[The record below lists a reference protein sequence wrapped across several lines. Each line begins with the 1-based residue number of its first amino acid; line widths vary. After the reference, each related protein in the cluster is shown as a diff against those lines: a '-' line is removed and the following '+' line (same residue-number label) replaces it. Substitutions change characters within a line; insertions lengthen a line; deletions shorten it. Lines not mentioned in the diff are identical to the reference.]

1 MNDLFQTLGKSIQQ
15 IVDAIRQVG
24 ASDKVAELSVLLSI
38 IITLVIMYKGYEV
51 LMGTSQSPI
60 RELTWDIA
68 GKLLAITFALNIGG
82 WLTLVIN
89 AMDGIYEWAG
99 GGTQMYKTL
108 DEMFVNTINLT
119 DIIWTKTSG
128 FADSLMAIAAM
139 LLCYVGFV
147 IAVAPTFAIL
157 VVTTFTQTL
166 LVITAPIVFWLLI
179 FKSTKNVFTQWIGL
193 LLSNTLVILLV
204 GLFLSVFMGEINGWI
219 ISLSQHVQSGSE
231 VLGTSIFFVI
241 ASLVLVIMIISAKL
255 YAEKV
260 ANVSMEGAM
269 GGAMGSAL
277 NPVSRLAG
285 WTAGKA
291 AGKTVNAGKTG
302 AKLAAK
308 GAKLAAKGGY
318 SFAKKCMKG
327 LEMQAKLIF
336 ILFCGV
342 LFFSACSTK
351 NQGKYDEFFNNQTGW
366 IPINQNKDLN
376 KGTMNEK

>member
-1 MNDLFQTLGKSIQQ
+1 MNSKLFQFLGESIQQ
-15 IVDAIRQVG
+15 IIDAIRQVG
-24 ASDKVAELSVLLSI
+24 TSDKVAELSVLLSI

-147 IAVAPTFAIL
+147 IAVVPTLAIF
-157 VVTTFTQTL
+157 VITTFTQTL

-204 GLFLSVFMGEINGWI
+204 GLFLSVFMEQISNWI
-219 ISLSQHVQSGSE
+219 QYFIKETQTGGE
-231 VLGTSIFFVI
+231 VLKTSIFFVI

-255 YAEKV
+255 YAEKI

-269 GGAMGSAL
+269 GGAIGSAL

-308 GAKLAAKGGY
+308 GAWAGAKGGY
-318 SFAKKCMKG
+318 SFAKKMYERARNAG
-327 LEMQAKLIF
+327 
-336 ILFCGV
+336 
-342 LFFSACSTK
+342 
-351 NQGKYDEFFNNQTGW
+351 
-366 IPINQNKDLN
+366 
-376 KGTMNEK
+376 

>member
-1 MNDLFQTLGKSIQQ
+1 MNSKLFQFLGESIQQ
-15 IVDAIRQVG
+15 IIDAIRQVG
-24 ASDKVAELSVLLSI
+24 TSDKVAELSVLLSI

-139 LLCYVGFV
+139 LLCYVGFA
-147 IAVAPTFAIL
+147 IAVVPTLAIF
-157 VVTTFTQTL
+157 VITTFTQTL

-179 FKSTKNVFTQWIGL
+179 FKSTKNAFTQWIGL

-204 GLFLSVFMGEINGWI
+204 GLFLSVFMEQISNWI
-219 ISLSQHVQSGSE
+219 QYFIKETQTGGE
-231 VLGTSIFFVI
+231 VLKTSIFFVI

-255 YAEKV
+255 YAEKI

-269 GGAMGSAL
+269 GGAIGSAL

-308 GAKLAAKGGY
+308 GAWAGAKGGY
-318 SFAKKCMKG
+318 SFAKKMYERARNAG
-327 LEMQAKLIF
+327 
-336 ILFCGV
+336 
-342 LFFSACSTK
+342 
-351 NQGKYDEFFNNQTGW
+351 
-366 IPINQNKDLN
+366 
-376 KGTMNEK
+376 

>member
-1 MNDLFQTLGKSIQQ
+1 MNSKLFQFLGESIQQ
-15 IVDAIRQVG
+15 IIDAIRQVG
-24 ASDKVAELSVLLSI
+24 TSDKVAELSVLLSI

-139 LLCYVGFV
+139 LLCYVGFA
-147 IAVAPTFAIL
+147 IAVVPTLAIF
-157 VVTTFTQTL
+157 VITTFTQTL

-204 GLFLSVFMGEINGWI
+204 GLFLSVFMEQISNWI
-219 ISLSQHVQSGSE
+219 QYFIKETQTGGE
-231 VLGTSIFFVI
+231 VLKTSIFFVI

-255 YAEKV
+255 YAEKI

-269 GGAMGSAL
+269 GGAIGSAL

-302 AKLAAK
+302 VKLAAK
-308 GAKLAAKGGY
+308 GAWAGTKGGY
-318 SFAKKCMKG
+318 SFAKKMYERARNAG
-327 LEMQAKLIF
+327 
-336 ILFCGV
+336 
-342 LFFSACSTK
+342 
-351 NQGKYDEFFNNQTGW
+351 
-366 IPINQNKDLN
+366 
-376 KGTMNEK
+376 

>member
-1 MNDLFQTLGKSIQQ
+1 
-15 IVDAIRQVG
+15 
-24 ASDKVAELSVLLSI
+24 
-38 IITLVIMYKGYEV
+38 
-51 LMGTSQSPI
+51 
-60 RELTWDIA
+60 
-68 GKLLAITFALNIGG
+68 
-82 WLTLVIN
+82 
-89 AMDGIYEWAG
+89 
-99 GGTQMYKTL
+99 
-108 DEMFVNTINLT
+108 
-119 DIIWTKTSG
+119 
-128 FADSLMAIAAM
+128 
-139 LLCYVGFV
+139 
-147 IAVAPTFAIL
+147 
-157 VVTTFTQTL
+157 
-166 LVITAPIVFWLLI
+166 IVFWLLI

-269 GGAMGSAL
+269 GGAIGSAL

-308 GAKLAAKGGY
+308 GAWAGAKGGY
-318 SFAKKCMKG
+318 SFAKKMYERARNAG
-327 LEMQAKLIF
+327 
-336 ILFCGV
+336 
-342 LFFSACSTK
+342 
-351 NQGKYDEFFNNQTGW
+351 
-366 IPINQNKDLN
+366 
-376 KGTMNEK
+376 

>member
-1 MNDLFQTLGKSIQQ
+1 MNFFQFLGESIQQ
-15 IVDAIRQVG
+15 IIDAIRQVG
-24 ASDKVAELSVLLSI
+24 TSDKVAELSVLLSI

-60 RELTWDIA
+60 RELTGDIV
-68 GKLLAITFALNIGG
+68 GKLVAITFALNLGG
-82 WLTLVIN
+82 WLDLTIST
-89 AMDGIYEWAG
+89 MDGLYEWAG

-108 DEMFVNTINLT
+108 DEMYANTAQLAN
-119 DIIWTKTSG
+119 IIWAKSSG
-128 FADSLMAIAAM
+128 VGGAILAIVAM

-147 IAVAPTFAIL
+147 IAVVPTLAIF
-157 VVTTFTQTL
+157 VITTFTQTL

-204 GLFLSVFMGEINGWI
+204 GLFLSVFMEQISGWI
-219 ISLSQHVQSGSE
+219 SLLSSKIQTGAE
-231 VLGTSIFFVI
+231 VLGISIFFVI

-269 GGAMGSAL
+269 GGAIGSAL

-308 GAKLAAKGGY
+308 GAWAGAKGGY
-318 SFAKKCMKG
+318 SFAKKMYERARNAG
-327 LEMQAKLIF
+327 
-336 ILFCGV
+336 
-342 LFFSACSTK
+342 
-351 NQGKYDEFFNNQTGW
+351 
-366 IPINQNKDLN
+366 
-376 KGTMNEK
+376 

>member
-1 MNDLFQTLGKSIQQ
+1 MNSKLFQFLGESIQQ
-15 IVDAIRQVG
+15 IIDAIRQVG
-24 ASDKVAELSVLLSI
+24 TSDKVAELSVLLSI

-139 LLCYVGFV
+139 LLCYVGFA
-147 IAVAPTFAIL
+147 IAVVPTLAIF
-157 VVTTFTQTL
+157 VITTFTQTL

-204 GLFLSVFMGEINGWI
+204 GLFLSVFMEQISNWI
-219 ISLSQHVQSGSE
+219 QYFIKETQTGGE
-231 VLGTSIFFVI
+231 VLKTSIFFVI

-255 YAEKV
+255 YAEKI

-269 GGAMGSAL
+269 GGVIGSVL
-277 NPVSRLAG
+277 NPVGRLAG
-285 WTAGKA
+285 WTGGKV
-291 AGKTVNAGKTG
+291 AGKTVNTAKAGG
-302 AKLAAK
+302 KLAAK
-308 GAKLAAKGGY
+308 GTLASAKGGY
-318 SFAKKCMKG
+318 SFAKKMYERARNAG
-327 LEMQAKLIF
+327 
-336 ILFCGV
+336 
-342 LFFSACSTK
+342 
-351 NQGKYDEFFNNQTGW
+351 
-366 IPINQNKDLN
+366 
-376 KGTMNEK
+376 

>member
-1 MNDLFQTLGKSIQQ
+1 MNFFQFLGKSIQQ

-24 ASDKVAELSVLLSI
+24 TNDKVAELSVLLSI

-51 LMGTSQSPI
+51 LMGRSQSPI
-60 RELTWDIA
+60 RELTWDIT
-68 GKLLAITFALNIGG
+68 GKLVAITFALNLGG
-82 WLTLVIN
+82 WLDLTIST
-89 AMDGIYEWAG
+89 MDGLYEWAG

-108 DEMFVNTINLT
+108 DEMYANTAQLT
-119 DIIWTKTSG
+119 NIIWAKSSG
-128 FADSLMAIAAM
+128 VGGAILAIVAM
-139 LLCYVGFV
+139 LLCYVGFA
-147 IAVAPTFAIL
+147 IAVVPALTIF

-166 LVITAPIVFWLLI
+166 LVITAPIVFWLLV
-179 FKSTKNVFTQWIGL
+179 FKATKNVFTQWIGL

-204 GLFLSVFMGEINGWI
+204 GLFLGVFMEQISGWI
-219 ISLSQHVQSGSE
+219 SLLSNKIQNGAE
-231 VLGTSIFFVI
+231 VLGISIFFVI

-308 GAKLAAKGGY
+308 GAWAGAKGGY
-318 SFAKKCMKG
+318 SFAKKMYERARNAG
-327 LEMQAKLIF
+327 
-336 ILFCGV
+336 
-342 LFFSACSTK
+342 
-351 NQGKYDEFFNNQTGW
+351 
-366 IPINQNKDLN
+366 
-376 KGTMNEK
+376 

>member
-1 MNDLFQTLGKSIQQ
+1 MNSKLFQFLGESIQQ
-15 IVDAIRQVG
+15 IIDAIRQVG
-24 ASDKVAELSVLLSI
+24 TSDKVAELSVLLSI

-139 LLCYVGFV
+139 LLCYVGFA
-147 IAVAPTFAIL
+147 IAVVPTLAIF
-157 VVTTFTQTL
+157 VITTFTQTL

-204 GLFLSVFMGEINGWI
+204 GLFLSVFMEQISNWI
-219 ISLSQHVQSGSE
+219 QYFIKETQTGGE
-231 VLGTSIFFVI
+231 VLKTSIFFVI

-255 YAEKV
+255 YAEKI

-285 WTAGKA
+285 WTAGKT

-308 GAKLAAKGGY
+308 GAWAGAKGGY
-318 SFAKKCMKG
+318 SFAKKMYERARNAG
-327 LEMQAKLIF
+327 
-336 ILFCGV
+336 
-342 LFFSACSTK
+342 
-351 NQGKYDEFFNNQTGW
+351 
-366 IPINQNKDLN
+366 
-376 KGTMNEK
+376 

>member
-1 MNDLFQTLGKSIQQ
+1 N
-15 IVDAIRQVG
+15 
-24 ASDKVAELSVLLSI
+24 DKVAELSVLLSI

-51 LMGTSQSPI
+51 LMGRSQSPI
-60 RELTWDIA
+60 RELTWDIT
-68 GKLLAITFALNIGG
+68 GKLVAITFALNLGG
-82 WLTLVIN
+82 WLDLTIST
-89 AMDGIYEWAG
+89 MDGLYEWAG

-108 DEMFVNTINLT
+108 DEMYANTAQLT
-119 DIIWTKTSG
+119 NIIWAKSSG
-128 FADSLMAIAAM
+128 VGGAILAIVAM

-147 IAVAPTFAIL
+147 IAVVPTLAIF
-157 VVTTFTQTL
+157 VITTFTQTL

-204 GLFLSVFMGEINGWI
+204 GLFLGVFMEQISGWI
-219 ISLSQHVQSGSE
+219 SLLSNKIQNGAE
-231 VLGTSIFFVI
+231 VLGISIFFVI

-318 SFAKKCMKG
+318 SFAKKMYERARNAG
-327 LEMQAKLIF
+327 
-336 ILFCGV
+336 
-342 LFFSACSTK
+342 
-351 NQGKYDEFFNNQTGW
+351 
-366 IPINQNKDLN
+366 
-376 KGTMNEK
+376 

>member
-1 MNDLFQTLGKSIQQ
+1 MNSKLFQFLGESIQQ
-15 IVDAIRQVG
+15 IIDAIRQVG
-24 ASDKVAELSVLLSI
+24 TSDKVAELSVLLSI

-139 LLCYVGFV
+139 LLCYVGFA
-147 IAVAPTFAIL
+147 IAVVPTLAIF
-157 VVTTFTQTL
+157 VITTFTQTL

-204 GLFLSVFMGEINGWI
+204 GLFLSVFMEQISNWI
-219 ISLSQHVQSGSE
+219 QYFIKETQTGGE
-231 VLGTSIFFVI
+231 VLKTSIFFVI

-255 YAEKV
+255 YAEKI

-269 GGAMGSAL
+269 GGAIGSAL

-291 AGKTVNAGKTG
+291 AGKTG

-308 GAKLAAKGGY
+308 GAWAGAKGGY
-318 SFAKKCMKG
+318 SFAKKMYERARNAG
-327 LEMQAKLIF
+327 
-336 ILFCGV
+336 
-342 LFFSACSTK
+342 
-351 NQGKYDEFFNNQTGW
+351 
-366 IPINQNKDLN
+366 
-376 KGTMNEK
+376 

>member
-1 MNDLFQTLGKSIQQ
+1 MNLDLFQTLGKSIQQ

-108 DEMFVNTINLT
+108 DEMYANTAQLAN
-119 DIIWTKTSG
+119 IIWAKSSG
-128 FADSLMAIAAM
+128 VEGAILAIVAM

-147 IAVAPTFAIL
+147 IAVVPTLAIF
-157 VVTTFTQTL
+157 VITTFTQTL

-204 GLFLSVFMGEINGWI
+204 GLFLSVFMEQVSTWI
-219 ISLSQHVQSGSE
+219 KYFAKVTQAGDE

-269 GGAMGSAL
+269 GSAL

-308 GAKLAAKGGY
+308 GGY
-318 SFAKKCMKG
+318 SFAKKMYERARNAG
-327 LEMQAKLIF
+327 
-336 ILFCGV
+336 
-342 LFFSACSTK
+342 
-351 NQGKYDEFFNNQTGW
+351 
-366 IPINQNKDLN
+366 
-376 KGTMNEK
+376 

>member
-1 MNDLFQTLGKSIQQ
+1 MNFFQFLGESIQQ
-15 IVDAIRQVG
+15 IIDAIRQVG
-24 ASDKVAELSVLLSI
+24 TSDKVAELSVLLSI

-108 DEMFVNTINLT
+108 DEMYANTAQLAN
-119 DIIWTKTSG
+119 IIWAKSSG
-128 FADSLMAIAAM
+128 VGGAILAIVAM

-147 IAVAPTFAIL
+147 IAVVPTLAIF
-157 VVTTFTQTL
+157 VITTFTQTL

-204 GLFLSVFMGEINGWI
+204 GLFLSVFMEQISGWI
-219 ISLSQHVQSGSE
+219 SLLSSKIQAGAE
-231 VLGTSIFFVI
+231 VLGISIFFVI

-255 YAEKV
+255 YAEKI

-269 GGAMGSAL
+269 GGAIGSAL

-291 AGKTVNAGKTG
+291 VNAGKTG

-308 GAKLAAKGGY
+308 GAWAGAKGGY
-318 SFAKKCMKG
+318 SFAKKMYERARNAG
-327 LEMQAKLIF
+327 
-336 ILFCGV
+336 
-342 LFFSACSTK
+342 
-351 NQGKYDEFFNNQTGW
+351 
-366 IPINQNKDLN
+366 
-376 KGTMNEK
+376 

>member
-1 MNDLFQTLGKSIQQ
+1 MNFFQFLGESIQQ
-15 IVDAIRQVG
+15 IIDAIRQVG
-24 ASDKVAELSVLLSI
+24 TNDKVAELSVLLSI

-51 LMGTSQSPI
+51 LMGRSQSPI

-108 DEMFVNTINLT
+108 DEMYANTAQLAN
-119 DIIWTKTSG
+119 IIWAKSSG
-128 FADSLMAIAAM
+128 VEGAILAIVAM

-147 IAVAPTFAIL
+147 IAVVPTLAIF
-157 VVTTFTQTL
+157 VITTFTQTL

-204 GLFLSVFMGEINGWI
+204 GLFLSVFMEQVSTWI
-219 ISLSQHVQSGSE
+219 KYFAKVTQAGDE

-308 GAKLAAKGGY
+308 GGY
-318 SFAKKCMKG
+318 SFAKKMYERARNAG
-327 LEMQAKLIF
+327 
-336 ILFCGV
+336 
-342 LFFSACSTK
+342 
-351 NQGKYDEFFNNQTGW
+351 
-366 IPINQNKDLN
+366 
-376 KGTMNEK
+376 

>member
-1 MNDLFQTLGKSIQQ
+1 MNFFQFLGESIQQ
-15 IVDAIRQVG
+15 IIDAIRQVG
-24 ASDKVAELSVLLSI
+24 TSDKVAELSVLLSI

-60 RELTWDIA
+60 RELTGDIV
-68 GKLLAITFALNIGG
+68 GKLVAITFALNLGG
-82 WLTLVIN
+82 WLDLTIST
-89 AMDGIYEWAG
+89 MDGLYEWAG

-108 DEMFVNTINLT
+108 DEMYANTAQLAN
-119 DIIWTKTSG
+119 IIWAKSSG
-128 FADSLMAIAAM
+128 VGGAILAIVAM

-147 IAVAPTFAIL
+147 IAVVPTLAIF
-157 VVTTFTQTL
+157 VITTFTQTL

-204 GLFLSVFMGEINGWI
+204 GLFLSVFMEQISGWI
-219 ISLSQHVQSGSE
+219 SLLSSKIQAGAE
-231 VLGTSIFFVI
+231 VLGISIFFVI

-269 GGAMGSAL
+269 GGAIGSAL

-308 GAKLAAKGGY
+308 GAWAGAKGGY
-318 SFAKKCMKG
+318 SFAKKMYERARNAG
-327 LEMQAKLIF
+327 
-336 ILFCGV
+336 
-342 LFFSACSTK
+342 
-351 NQGKYDEFFNNQTGW
+351 
-366 IPINQNKDLN
+366 
-376 KGTMNEK
+376 

>member
-1 MNDLFQTLGKSIQQ
+1 MNDLFQTLGESIQQ
-15 IVDAIRQVG
+15 IIDAIRQVG
-24 ASDKVAELSVLLSI
+24 TSDKVAELSVLLSI

-68 GKLLAITFALNIGG
+68 GKLLAITFALNLGG
-82 WLTLVIN
+82 WLDLTIST
-89 AMDGIYEWAG
+89 MDGLYEWAG

-108 DEMFVNTINLT
+108 DEMYANTAQLT
-119 DIIWTKTSG
+119 NIIWAKSSG
-128 FADSLMAIAAM
+128 VGGAILAIVAM

-241 ASLVLVIMIISAKL
+241 AALVLVIMIISAKF

-269 GGAMGSAL
+269 GGVIGSVL
-277 NPVSRLAG
+277 NPVGRLAG
-285 WTAGKA
+285 WTGGKV
-291 AGKTVNAGKTG
+291 AGKTVNTAKAGG
-302 AKLAAK
+302 KLAAK
-308 GAKLAAKGGY
+308 GTLASAKGGY
-318 SFAKKCMKG
+318 SFAKKMYERARNAG
-327 LEMQAKLIF
+327 
-336 ILFCGV
+336 
-342 LFFSACSTK
+342 
-351 NQGKYDEFFNNQTGW
+351 
-366 IPINQNKDLN
+366 
-376 KGTMNEK
+376 

>member
-1 MNDLFQTLGKSIQQ
+1 MNDLFQTLGESIQQ
-15 IVDAIRQVG
+15 IIDAIRQVG
-24 ASDKVAELSVLLSI
+24 TSDKVAELSVLLSI

-108 DEMFVNTINLT
+108 DEMYANTAQLAN
-119 DIIWTKTSG
+119 IIWAKSSG
-128 FADSLMAIAAM
+128 VGGAILAIVAM
-139 LLCYVGFV
+139 LLCYVGFI

-204 GLFLSVFMGEINGWI
+204 GLFLKTFMGEINRWI
-219 ISLSQHVQSGSE
+219 VSLSQHVQSGSE

-269 GGAMGSAL
+269 GGAISTAL
-277 NPVSRLAG
+277 NPVGRLAG
-285 WTAGKA
+285 WAGGKA
-291 AGKTVNAGKTG
+291 AGKTVNAAKAGG
-302 AKLAAK
+302 KLAAK
-308 GAKLAAKGGY
+308 GTLASAKGSY
-318 SFAKKCMKG
+318 SFAKKMYERARNAG
-327 LEMQAKLIF
+327 
-336 ILFCGV
+336 
-342 LFFSACSTK
+342 
-351 NQGKYDEFFNNQTGW
+351 
-366 IPINQNKDLN
+366 
-376 KGTMNEK
+376 

>member
-1 MNDLFQTLGKSIQQ
+1 MNSKLFQFLGESIQQ
-15 IVDAIRQVG
+15 IIDAIRQVG
-24 ASDKVAELSVLLSI
+24 TSDKVAELSVLLSI

-139 LLCYVGFV
+139 LLCYVGFA
-147 IAVAPTFAIL
+147 IAVVPTLAIF
-157 VVTTFTQTL
+157 VITTFTQTL

-204 GLFLSVFMGEINGWI
+204 GLFLSVFMEQISNWI
-219 ISLSQHVQSGSE
+219 QYFIKETQTGGE
-231 VLGTSIFFVI
+231 VLKTSIFFVI

-255 YAEKV
+255 YAEKI

-269 GGAMGSAL
+269 GGAIGSAL

-285 WTAGKA
+285 WTAGKTT
-291 AGKTVNAGKTG
+291 GKTVNAGKTG

-308 GAKLAAKGGY
+308 GAWAGTKGGY
-318 SFAKKCMKG
+318 SFAKKMYERARNAG
-327 LEMQAKLIF
+327 
-336 ILFCGV
+336 
-342 LFFSACSTK
+342 
-351 NQGKYDEFFNNQTGW
+351 
-366 IPINQNKDLN
+366 
-376 KGTMNEK
+376 

>member
-1 MNDLFQTLGKSIQQ
+1 MNFFQFLGESIQQ
-15 IVDAIRQVG
+15 IIDAIRQIG
-24 ASDKVAELSVLLSI
+24 TSDKVAELSVLLSI

-51 LMGTSQSPI
+51 LMGISQSPI

-108 DEMFVNTINLT
+108 DEMYANTAQLT
-119 DIIWTKTSG
+119 NIIWAKSSG
-128 FADSLMAIAAM
+128 VGGAILAIVAM

-147 IAVAPTFAIL
+147 IAVVPTLAIF
-157 VVTTFTQTL
+157 VITTFTQTL

-204 GLFLSVFMGEINGWI
+204 GLFLSVFMEQISGWI
-219 ISLSQHVQSGSE
+219 SLLSSKIQAGAE
-231 VLGTSIFFVI
+231 VLGISIFFVI

-269 GGAMGSAL
+269 GGVIGSVL
-277 NPVSRLAG
+277 NPVGRLAG
-285 WTAGKA
+285 WAGGKV
-291 AGKTVNAGKTG
+291 AGKTVNTAKAGG
-302 AKLAAK
+302 KLAAK
-308 GAKLAAKGGY
+308 GTLASAKGGY
-318 SFAKKCMKG
+318 SFAKKMYERARNAG
-327 LEMQAKLIF
+327 
-336 ILFCGV
+336 
-342 LFFSACSTK
+342 
-351 NQGKYDEFFNNQTGW
+351 
-366 IPINQNKDLN
+366 
-376 KGTMNEK
+376 